1 MKTPLSFLI
10 ICLALIHTLGCGSGS
25 VDPAYEALVEQ
36 EGDVPLSGELGVGDK
51 FELRVHNDE
60 KLSGE
65 FTVSNEGTITYPYL
79 GRVPVEGKT
88 CADVEDE
95 ITKGLANGYLKD
107 PTVRCSITEYNSK
120 RIFIF
125 GEVKK
130 PGSFPYKTNITIIEG
145 VALAGG
151 FSESADSNGTK
162 LSRVING
169 VEIQVTVPMQDIV
182 EGKSRN
188 IKLLPGDILYVPE
201 VPY

>member
-1 MKTPLSFLI
+1 MKTPISLLFLI
-10 ICLALIHTLGCGSGS
+10 FTCLMLGCGSGS

-88 CADVEDE
+88 CADVEDA